1 MKNFSNCYNKFQ
13 GEMALKGKLRDDFY
27 ELLEKHKGDI
37 MDTQK
42 ESMMRDLQKERLSM
56 EKAFAH
62 QKSQM
67 GKISEMSLKFWNII
81 VAKFDSLDRW
91 TLEPYN

>member
-1 MKNFSNCYNKFQ
+1 
-13 GEMALKGKLRDDFY
+13 MALKGKLRDDFY
-27 ELLEKHKGDI
+27 ELLDKHKGDV
-37 MDTQK
+37 MDAQK

-67 GKISEMSLKFWNII
+67 GKTSHCPVQI
-81 VAKFDSLDRW
+81 VSDNKLYHCKNLHFRQKKSA
-91 TLEPYN
+91 PYQ